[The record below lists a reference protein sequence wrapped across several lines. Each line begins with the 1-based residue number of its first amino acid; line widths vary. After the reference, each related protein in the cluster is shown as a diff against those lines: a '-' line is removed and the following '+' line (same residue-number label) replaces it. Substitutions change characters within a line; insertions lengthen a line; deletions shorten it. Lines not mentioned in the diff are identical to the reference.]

1 MEQNK
6 KGELSPVYLIIGEE
20 SYFIDETVKRL
31 KDALGNEEEIEM
43 STFDL
48 EELPV
53 DVVIDEADTIPF
65 FSERK
70 LVIAKNAS
78 FLKASEKGKEKI
90 DHDVKRLESWLA
102 NPSDFSVT
110 VFIAPYE
117 KLDER
122 KK

>member
-65 FSERK
+65 FQNGS
-70 LVIAKNAS
+70 L
-78 FLKASEKGKEKI
+78 
-90 DHDVKRLESWLA
+90 
-102 NPSDFSVT
+102 
-110 VFIAPYE
+110 
-117 KLDER
+117 
-122 KK
+122 